1 MNYERP
7 EENSEAQMSEP
18 QMSKGGQA
26 SGDKQG
32 SEAAGV
38 RATSDNAAPRPATV
52 LVRGETI
59 EGQSVNSPPKNT
71 TTSPQQN
78 SARKPVS
85 EAKVKMQSRL
95 PALDDDRDIGVPK
108 EHIVVRDGKADLVFT
123 GTLLASAAPSSA
135 PNGHWEEY
143 RVYET
148 SAGKHVFSKI
158 TRRVLAEEHDDHK
171 AEIFDPSP
179 SSMPAQLLKSARDLT
194 HTRPK
199 TWTDEAVEFFGYD
212 PLAKVLYRKLGNE
225 FEEHVS

>member
-7 EENSEAQMSEP
+7 EEISEAQMS
-18 QMSKGGQA
+18 KGSQA

-32 SEAAGV
+32 SEAAGA

-52 LVRGETI
+52 LVRGETL
-59 EGQSVNSPPKNT
+59 EGQSSNSPPK
-71 TTSPQQN
+71 SSSASAQEN
-78 SARKPVS
+78 SARKQVS
-85 EAKVKMQSRL
+85 EAKVKMQSHL
-95 PALDDDRDIGVPK
+95 PALDDDRDVGVPK
-108 EHIVVRDGKADLVFT
+108 EQVVVRDGKADLTFT

-135 PNGHWEEY
+135 PDGHWKEY
-143 RVYET
+143 RVYAT

-158 TRRVLAEEHDDHK
+158 TRKVLAEEHDDHE
-171 AEIFDPSP
+171 AEVFDPSP

-199 TWTDEAVEFFGYD
+199 IWSDAAVEFFGYD

>member
-7 EENSEAQMSEP
+7 EEISEAQL
-18 QMSKGGQA
+18 SKGGQA
-26 SGDKQG
+26 SGDKQR
-32 SEAAGV
+32 SEAAGA

-52 LVRGETI
+52 LVRGETL
-59 EGQSVNSPPKNT
+59 EGPSSNSPPKN
-71 TTSPQQN
+71 SSASAQEN
-78 SARKPVS
+78 SARKQVS
-85 EAKVKMQSRL
+85 EAKVKMQGRL
-95 PALDDDRDIGVPK
+95 PALDDDGDVGVPK
-108 EHIVVRDGKADLVFT
+108 EQVVVRDGKADLTFT

-135 PNGHWEEY
+135 PDGHWAEY
-143 RVYET
+143 RVYAT

-158 TRRVLAEEHDDHK
+158 TRKVLAEEHDDHA
-171 AEIFDPSP
+171 AEVFDPSP

-199 TWTDEAVEFFGYD
+199 IWSDAAVEFFGYD

>member
-7 EENSEAQMSEP
+7 EEISEAQMT
-18 QMSKGGQA
+18 KGGQA

-32 SEAAGV
+32 SEAAAA
-38 RATSDNAAPRPATV
+38 RATSDNPAPRPATV
-52 LVRGETI
+52 LVRGETL
-59 EGQSVNSPPKNT
+59 EDQSANSPKNSSAST
-71 TTSPQQN
+71 REN

-95 PALDDDRDIGVPK
+95 PALDDDRDIGVQK
-108 EHIVVRDGKADLVFT
+108 EQVIVRDGKADLAFT

-135 PNGHWEEY
+135 PEGHWAEY
-143 RVYET
+143 RVYAT

-158 TRRVLAEEHDDHK
+158 TRRVLVEEHDAHE
-171 AEIFDPSP
+171 AEVFDPSP

-194 HTRPK
+194 HSRPK
-199 TWTDEAVEFFGYD
+199 IWSDAAVEFFGYD